1 MVDNRLKGDVRMY
14 DIDVIVDEI
23 LIGIWWALHDTGI
36 YVPSRDDNCSIGQ
49 STVICTGDPFSVWLD
64 RGW

>member
-1 MVDNRLKGDVRMY
+1 MERWCENVRYWRYCGWDIDIVDNRLKGDVRMY

-36 YVPSRDDNCSIGQ
+36 YVPSRDDNC
-49 STVICTGDPFSVWLD
+49 
-64 RGW
+64 R